1 MPLSFLGAGIGIV
14 WPHLNT
20 FILQLT
26 DVGERDL
33 AASAL
38 STAQMYAVAFGTAL
52 AGLVGNL
59 TGINDTSNLAHI
71 ANSAIWLFCLFGF
84 AAALAVVASRKLVA
98 DLKAK
103 HHESAGS

>member
-1 MPLSFLGAGIGIV
+1 MPLSFLGAGIGNV

-26 DVGERDL
+26 DVGERDM

-38 STAQMYAVAFGTAL
+38 STVQMYAVAFGTAL

-59 TGINDTSNLAHI
+59 TGFNDASNLAHI